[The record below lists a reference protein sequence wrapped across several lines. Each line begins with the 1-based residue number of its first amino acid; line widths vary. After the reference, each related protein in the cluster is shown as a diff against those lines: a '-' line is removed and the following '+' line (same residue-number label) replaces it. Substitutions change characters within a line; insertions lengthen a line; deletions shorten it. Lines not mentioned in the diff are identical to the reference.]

1 MLLLLWA
8 SQVTKLT
15 GSRDRWEAARSKA
28 ASNNNNEGGATTS
41 SSSSVGPDER
51 WWPWTYEV
59 LVAQWRALLRVYQD
73 VDVDFSR
80 RGAST
85 TSMAQSSAVLAGA

>member
-1 MLLLLWA
+1 MLLLLSA
-8 SQVTKLT
+8 AQVTKLT

-28 ASNNNNEGGATTS
+28 SNNNNEGGATTG
-41 SSSSVGPDER
+41 SSSVGPEER

-80 RGAST
+80 RAAST
-85 TSMAQSSAVLAGA
+85 SSMAQSSAVLAGA